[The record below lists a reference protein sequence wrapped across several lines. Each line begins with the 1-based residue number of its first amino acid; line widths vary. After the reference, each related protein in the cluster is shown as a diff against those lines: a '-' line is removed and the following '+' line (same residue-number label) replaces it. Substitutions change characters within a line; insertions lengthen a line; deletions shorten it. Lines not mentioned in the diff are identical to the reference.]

1 MARLNLGVA
10 GVGVMGKR
18 HAENLRCR
26 VPKARLVAVSDADE
40 KRAAQVAT
48 ELELDHHFG
57 SLEEM
62 IARKDIDAVV
72 IASPGKFHA
81 NSTRIVAEAGKD
93 VFCEKPFGLNLAE
106 IDAALG
112 AVAKSGIRLQLGHM
126 RRFDRAYAAAK
137 KRIEAGDI
145 GDPIIFKSIG
155 RDTEPPPLEYFQACL
170 NGMLFLDSSVHD
182 FDLARWLM
190 GDEVA
195 EVQAYFSTKVLPY
208 LAQFNDIDAAV
219 VNLRFARGSI
229 GNVESFRQAIY
240 GYDIRTEV
248 VGTKGSIMIGALQHT
263 AEMLLTTKGAT
274 HDVVTHWLDRFED
287 AYLREMCAFVEMLA
301 TGGQPVVAG
310 EDGLRAVAIGLA
322 ADRSCREARPVS
334 LAPAAA
340 ATRTPVAS

>member
-1 MARLNLGVA
+1 MARLNIGVA

-18 HAENLRCR
+18 HAENIRCR
-26 VPKARLVAVSDADE
+26 VPNARLVAVCDADS
-40 KRAAQVAT
+40 KRAAQVAKDLEIDSYCST
-48 ELELDHHFG
+48 VEELAG
-57 SLEEM
+57 
-62 IARKDIDAVV
+62 RKDIDAVV

-81 NSTRIVAEAGKD
+81 NSTRMVAEAGKD
-93 VFCEKPFGLNLAE
+93 ILCEKPLGLNVPEIETALA
-106 IDAALG
+106 
-112 AVAKSGIRLQLGHM
+112 AVARKGVRLQVGHM

-137 KRIEAGDI
+137 KRIDSGDI
-145 GDPIIFKSIG
+145 GDPVIFKSIG
-155 RDTEPPPLEYFQACL
+155 RDTEPPPLDYFQAGL

-195 EVQAYFSTKVLPY
+195 ELQAYSSTKVLPY

-219 VNLRFARGSI
+219 VNLKFTRGSI

-248 VGTKGSIMIGALQHT
+248 VGTKGSVLVGRLQQT
-263 AEMLLTTKGAT
+263 AEIVLTTQGAT

-287 AYLREMCAFVEMLA
+287 AYLREMCAFVDMLRS
-301 TGGQPVVAG
+301 GGQPAVTG

-322 ADRSCREARPVS
+322 AERSARESHPVS
-334 LAPAAA
+334 LGQAAA
-340 ATRTPVAS
+340 AKRTPVAS